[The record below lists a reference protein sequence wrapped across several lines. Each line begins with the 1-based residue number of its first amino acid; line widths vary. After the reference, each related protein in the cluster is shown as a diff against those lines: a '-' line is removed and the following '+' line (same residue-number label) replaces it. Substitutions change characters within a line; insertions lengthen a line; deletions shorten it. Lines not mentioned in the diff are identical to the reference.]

1 MKAWSGRTKTTRS
14 TLRFQTSSRWLQP
27 TDVGAA
33 NLQIVP
39 GRTNGMPLEVNFPF
53 RLRSARYPTKYLGGT
68 SQGDVFLTTS
78 ATAAEIRFNGPMLPL

>member
-1 MKAWSGRTKTTRS
+1 MVG
-14 TLRFQTSSRWLQP
+14 
-27 TDVGAA
+27 TDKDHPLYAA
-33 NLQIVP
+33 LPDQLALAAADRRGCSHLQIVP